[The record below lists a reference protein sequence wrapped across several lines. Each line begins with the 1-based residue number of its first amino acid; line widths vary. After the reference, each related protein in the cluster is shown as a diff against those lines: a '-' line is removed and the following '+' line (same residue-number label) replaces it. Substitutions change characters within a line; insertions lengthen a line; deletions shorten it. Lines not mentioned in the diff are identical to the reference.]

1 LFPAAPVIGEVDL
14 RCPDVS
20 LSWCELAKGTVRPG
34 FAAAPQ
40 AFGQYPVQVVLIDDQ
55 QPPGRAGDD
64 PNSQRLPGQVRPGGL
79 NRLSNRALWDATE
92 AALGR
97 RSGAALAPTPT

>member
-20 LSWCELAKGTVRPG
+20 LSRCELAKGTVRPG

-40 AFGQYPVQVVLIDDQ
+40 VFGQYPVQVVLIDDQ

-79 NRLSNRALWDATE
+79 N
-92 AALGR
+92 
-97 RSGAALAPTPT
+97 